1 MTMAARSMP
10 SAYAVAILAASLLA
24 GSVMSG
30 CGVERWWD
38 PSAMVRQ
45 NPQSPV
51 RPIEPG
57 LTPTDYGA
65 DVYPNSSPPR
75 EGDWEFR
82 AEDYIIG
89 PGDVVEVRIMD
100 LFEPNQEYPLQRQV
114 STSGF
119 IDLPL
124 VQQIRAEGL
133 TRGQLR
139 DAIVSAYS
147 PDVIR
152 NPIVSVTVLAE
163 RQNVFS
169 ILGAIARP
177 GQYNQTRK
185 DMTLLEALALGGGP
199 TQTGIQ
205 YIYVI
210 RSTRPTRV
218 DQGAAV
224 PPAPRQPSGEGA
236 MPPAMVPPAPGAP
249 TAPAFPTVPA
259 LPPAVVPEL
268 PPAVVP
274 GLPPLTA
281 PATSEARE
289 LEQLLPGAPATTP
302 TPKPSVL
309 PRFSDN
315 ATAGSAGATAP
326 ALDQDLIESTDV
338 KWVFSPSSGRYVP
351 MTRSTTLPTQPVEQI
366 QPYTKLEM
374 AGTTMPATEQDP
386 FGWKRISKAD
396 SSRVIAINLAELNK
410 GNPQMNIVI
419 RDNDIIQIP
428 LVEPGEFY
436 VMGEVARPGVYSL
449 AGRHITVKMA
459 VAAAGNLGPL
469 SWPKNSILIRR
480 INGVQERIFPVDVEA
495 IFHGEAN
502 DFFLRPD
509 DVLAVGQSAASPFII
524 VMRNAFRLTYGFGFI
539 YDRNFADPV
548 PPGLNS
554 RRFTVW

>member
-1 MTMAARSMP
+1 MP

-24 GSVMSG
+24 GSVLSG

-249 TAPAFPTVPA
+249 AAPAFPTVPA

-274 GLPPLTA
+274 GLPPL
-281 PATSEARE
+281 
-289 LEQLLPGAPATTP
+289 
-302 TPKPSVL
+302 
-309 PRFSDN
+309 
-315 ATAGSAGATAP
+315 TAP